1 MSRKF
6 QYILIFIGA
15 MMASLGTYPYAKDF
29 SHSIFNN
36 HTLSLLIASIFVP
49 AAVSANMALG
59 VYSLH
64 DSLAQRRT
72 INLTRNVI
80 ITIICTIA
88 SLSTGFLCFIGY
100 SSQLSLTTNLF
111 LSGAVVVVNIGIGFS
126 AMNNAINDL
135 NDIKRTNNLK
145 SIKIAIKR
153 RPIKI
158 ILGIITVLCAL
169 FVTLTAYLAS
179 THGLQLALENLN
191 KFSSVSIENISYLIA
206 IIIWLPGAVL
216 FANGSRITV
225 LKIYDALCRGKLR
238 FSYITYFIM
247 IIAIASGSAYAGMAL
262 EFFDSSKDIPNL
274 FRKISNHYN
283 FVFYGIAPLA
293 FFISAVVNG
302 YALENLWKETSKRYN
317 RSFKNQAQRHH
328 L

>member
-1 MSRKF
+1 MSKKL
-6 QYILIFIGA
+6 QYILIFAGA

-36 HTLSLLIASIFVP
+36 HTLSLLVTSIFVP

-72 INLTRNVI
+72 IKLTRNII
-80 ITIICTIA
+80 ITIICSIA

-100 SSQLSLTTNLF
+100 SSRLTLLTNLI
-111 LSGAVVVVNIGIGFS
+111 LSSTVVVVNIGIGFS

-135 NDIKRTNNLK
+135 TDMKKTNNLK
-145 SIKIAIKR
+145 SIKIAFKR

-158 ILGIITVLCAL
+158 VLALITIISAL
-169 FVTLTAYLAS
+169 LVTLTAYLAS
-179 THGLQLALENLN
+179 THGLQLALSNLN
-191 KFSSVSIENISYLIA
+191 MLSPINIEKISYFIA

-216 FANGSRITV
+216 FANGSRITI
-225 LKIYDALCRGKLR
+225 LKMYDAVCNRKLK

-247 IIAIASGSAYAGMAL
+247 VIAIASGSAYAGMAL
-262 EFFDSSKDIPNL
+262 EFFDTSKEIPNIFKTL
-274 FRKISNHYN
+274 ASHYN
-283 FVFYGIAPLA
+283 FVFYGIIPLA

-302 YALENLWKETSKRYN
+302 YALENLWKQTSKRYGKP
-317 RSFKNQAQRHH
+317 FTNQTGA
-328 L
+328 